1 MAIINEAFRPP
12 HAGLSN
18 LLSDGAKNCYR
29 YCGIAALVFTVLL
42 PACRPAPVA
51 VAAPGESFVQKIE
64 PPISRDVR
72 RLAVFYFPTSDHE
85 WSQGY
90 LVLEQAVFQLKICRP
105 ELRVLDRRDVRP
117 VAAEQRWHLS
127 GHVSDETAARAGQML
142 GADSIVLFRIEGPG
156 WRERLLARM
165 HGTMPP
171 VVVTSKIVRVETGE
185 VLYHDVVS
193 AVPIPGA
200 KGWEEY
206 SSDLEL
212 QPLLRIALEVGVA
225 QTIAHLE
232 RAFR

>member
-1 MAIINEAFRPP
+1 MAIINHAFQIP

-18 LLSDGAKNCYR
+18 PFSDGATRCRR
-29 YCGIAALVFTVLL
+29 YCGIAALVFVVLL
-42 PACRPAPVA
+42 SACRPTPVA
-51 VAAPGESFVQKIE
+51 VTAPVEFSVQRIE

-72 RLAVFYFPTSDHE
+72 RLAVFYFPTSERE

-90 LVLEQAVFQLKICRP
+90 LVLERAVFQLKIFRP
-105 ELRVLDRRDVRP
+105 ELRILDRRDVLP
-117 VAAEQRWHLS
+117 VATEQRWHLS

-165 HGTMPP
+165 YGTMPP

-185 VLYHDVVS
+185 ILYHDVVS
-193 AVPIPGA
+193 ARPVPGA

-212 QPLLRIALEVGVA
+212 QPLLRTALDTGVA
-225 QTIAHLE
+225 QTVAHLE